1 QGRTHMDFGNVTGFV
16 REHSVLVISAVLALL
31 SFAFTE
37 DPIGSFGSIDVR
49 TLCILF
55 CFMATVAVMTGC
67 GAFDRLG
74 SALVSKSNGTRTLCL
89 TLVLIPYVCS
99 MFITNDVALIT
110 FVPLAIGVL
119 EGVGRKD
126 LMAPVIVLQTA
137 AANLGSV
144 ITPFGNPQNL
154 YLFSRYGLS
163 FGDFIQVLLPMVV
176 VGTVI
181 LIVMTVIISKGK
193 EETVISEKGELSH
206 RPILMMACI
215 LFVLCIATVMRMI
228 PFRIALVIVLV
239 CILATIPRAL
249 MKVDYGLLLTFV
261 FLFMFTGNIASNPE
275 IADLL
280 GGLMEWDP
288 ITTSALASQ
297 FISNVPAAVLL
308 SGFTEDWAGL
318 LAGVDIGGFGTP
330 IASMASLISLRLY
343 MGTDGADMRRFMGFF
358 AGTNIIVLATLL
370 IVYRII

>member
-1 QGRTHMDFGNVTGFV
+1 MDFGDVTGFI
-16 REHSVLVISAVLALL
+16 RGHSVLVISAVLALL
-31 SFAFTE
+31 SFAFTD
-37 DPIGSFGSIDVR
+37 DPIGSFGSVDVR

-74 SALVSKSNGTRTLCL
+74 SFLVSRSNGTRALCL

-99 MFITNDVALIT
+99 MLITNDVALIT

-119 EGVGRKD
+119 EGIGRRD
-126 LMAPVIVLQTA
+126 LMVPIIVLQTA

-144 ITPFGNPQNL
+144 LTPFGNPQNL
-154 YLFSRYGLS
+154 FLFSRYGLS
-163 FGDFIQVLLPMVV
+163 ISDFIRVLLPMVI

-181 LIVMTVIISKGK
+181 LIVMTVIVSKGK
-193 EETVISEKGELSH
+193 GETVISEKGELSH
-206 RPILMMACI
+206 RPILSMAFI
-215 LFVLCIATVMRMI
+215 LFVLCIATVMRAI
-228 PFRIALVIVLV
+228 PFEITLVIVIIS
-239 CILATIPRAL
+239 ILATIPKAL

-261 FLFMFTGNIASNPE
+261 FLFLFTGNIASNPV

-288 ITTSALASQ
+288 ITVSALASQ

-308 SGFTEDWAGL
+308 SGFTDDWAGL

-330 IASMASLISLRLY
+330 IASMASLISIGLY
-343 MGTDGADMRRFMGFF
+343 MGTEGADMKRFMGSFV
-358 AGTNIIVLATLL
+358 GINILMLVVLLL
-370 IVYRII
+370 IYKLI